1 MRRAATKRRVTRNCQ
16 GQQAMPVES
25 SDLAPRPTTPAT
37 EPVKKKTPS
46 KKTHRS
52 ERAEDWAHTTV
63 GDPWPCDICGHNA
76 FMRDPYTGRPCHLI
90 CAKTRAHE
98 RGEQW

>member
-1 MRRAATKRRVTRNCQ
+1 MSRAATKHRVTRNCQ
-16 GQQAMPVES
+16 GQQAITT
-25 SDLAPRPTTPAT
+25 DLTPTTTPAT
-37 EPVKKKTPS
+37 PVGEPVKKKTPS

-63 GDPWPCDICGHNA
+63 GDPLPCDICGHNA

-90 CAKTRAHE
+90 CAKNHAHE